1 MVKHTTNTEIFVL
14 IVNSGWIIRWRV
26 DDEMK
31 LGSSILRFLFS
42 GWKHVVEGIVTDTLP
57 EMIQFFISQD
67 VTTQEDFT
75 NLLVTS
81 RGIQRIS
88 FLKSNRNLRK
98 KRQPKL
104 SNRYGWSWSWEEK
117 EEEQKC
123 LKRDRRQVCCCSTP
137 AASSSV
143 QRQADNEGL
152 SRLSVRKKSCN
163 LEALKTF

>member
-67 VTTQEDFT
+67 VATQEDFT

-81 RGIQRIS
+81 RGIQRILI
-88 FLKSNRNLRK
+88 FKIKQKSQK
-98 KRQPKL
+98 
-104 SNRYGWSWSWEEK
+104 EK
-117 EEEQKC
+117 A
-123 LKRDRRQVCCCSTP
+123 T
-137 AASSSV
+137 
-143 QRQADNEGL
+143 
-152 SRLSVRKKSCN
+152 
-163 LEALKTF
+163 KTL